1 MDALIKFK
9 RRNWRQ
15 DREGYTTAMWLL
27 FLLQSSKPEPDID
40 GKFDLGTVDNP
51 GMEYQRLNRET
62 PYSVCKGIR

>member
-1 MDALIKFK
+1 
-9 RRNWRQ
+9 
-15 DREGYTTAMWLL
+15 MWLL

>member
-1 MDALIKFK
+1 MLVKYAPRPDF
-9 RRNWRQ
+9 
-15 DREGYTTAMWLL
+15 DTFVCGMWIL

-62 PYSVCKGIR
+62 PYSVCKGRR